1 MCWPTICCAIARSAV
16 SIPAVAVPQTL
27 EARYAKIHNAGM
39 AGVSLLMIGAAI
51 AHFASGDSANA
62 PTLSLND
69 PRFVLFS
76 TLTLAMA
83 YYVYAGISRYLNRT
97 PQVVVDQHGI
107 ALGFG
112 RNSRIAWEDIQ
123 WVRLRRLAMRPQLQI
138 GLEPQAFLA
147 ANLRLS
153 LFNLD
158 DSLRPIR
165 GMPAAILVRDNGL
178 DTKAVAMLDAVKAFR
193 PNLVQ

>member
-1 MCWPTICCAIARSAV
+1 MAV
-16 SIPAVAVPQTL
+16 RQAL
-27 EARYAKIHNAGM
+27 EARYAKVHNAGM
-39 AGVSLLMIGAAI
+39 AVVSLLMIATAI

-76 TLTLAMA
+76 VLALAMA
-83 YYVYAGISRYLNRT
+83 YYVYVGISRYLDRT
-97 PQVVVDQHGI
+97 PQIVIDQHGI
-107 ALGFG
+107 TLGFG

-138 GLEPQAFLA
+138 GVEPQAFVA

-165 GMPAAILVRDNGL
+165 GMIAAILVRDNGL
-178 DTKAVAMLDAVKAFR
+178 DTKAVTMLDAVKAFR
-193 PNLVQ
+193 PNLVQS